1 MGQRHYQ
8 SVNKMP
14 AGKLIEQLTLVSST
28 RQLEA
33 SDQIGINWIS
43 DFLTSYPLKRRRI
56 CVVSP
61 PNMMPDQIKPHM
73 IAAKQYI
80 SYYPMGSLFI
90 SAAVRLFNPTWEV
103 VVVDLNFEAI
113 RRANK
118 GQPHG
123 MLDLL
128 ELIPDDCDVYGLS
141 WMFAAVEQ
149 QGLSVLERL
158 RGFQRPVIA
167 GGVQSTNDYQ
177 QLLDS
182 GLVDLVFRRE
192 SEVQLNRLLELWEWV
207 DDSSVADPAE
217 RFIQTHG
224 TFVNLA
230 CKTGGEIHCFGEVY
244 EKPPALDIRKEYDKL
259 DITAYQH
266 YASPTIWCRTAG
278 KGRPWATMIN
288 NRGCRAEC
296 TFCAVSN
303 FMGRGTRGRNVADV
317 VDEILHLYHE
327 KGVRH
332 IEWMD
337 DDLLADQQHT
347 LQLLNTIA
355 ALNLDLTWSSSAYVL
370 AVDINQEMAQAM
382 VESGCVM
389 TGFGVET
396 GDPVRL
402 KSLRKP
408 ASHKRI
414 RQAVEIFHRHHHQ
427 VVLSC
432 SFILG
437 FPDETYG
444 EMFSTFDFAREL
456 KLDWSVHAVLQPLR
470 GTSIYNDLQ
479 MVDDSRTL
487 ESFGETTSKAFTIGR
502 DLVSKGFTFDDY
514 FKEIIDFRTIDRSLV
529 PDRKEVELF
538 QVFFNV
544 FVNLVGNVNLTPE
557 GVR

>member
-1 MGQRHYQ
+1 MAQHLYQ
-8 SVNKMP
+8 SVNRMSSEE
-14 AGKLIEQLTLVSST
+14 LIDQLSLVSSS
-28 RQLEA
+28 RQPIT
-33 SDQIGINWIS
+33 SDLAGISWIC
-43 DFLTSYPLKRRRI
+43 DFLVNYPLKTRRLCI
-56 CVVSP
+56 VLP
-61 PNMMPDQIKPHM
+61 PNMVPDQIKPHM
-73 IAAKQYI
+73 IAAKQHIAYF
-80 SYYPMGSLFI
+80 PMGSLFI
-90 SAAVRLFNPTWEV
+90 SAAVRLFNPRWEV
-103 VVVDLNFEAI
+103 EIIDLNFEAI
-113 RRANK
+113 RRANE
-118 GQPHG
+118 GRPHG
-123 MLDLL
+123 MADLL
-128 ELIPDDCDVYGLS
+128 QLIPDDCDAYGLS

-149 QGLSVLERL
+149 QGLAVLERL
-158 RGFQRPVIA
+158 RGFQRPVFA
-167 GGVQSTNDYQ
+167 GGVQSTSDYQ

-192 SEVQLNRLLELWEWV
+192 SEVQLNRLIELWEWV
-207 DDSSVADPAE
+207 ADSATESPGE
-217 RFIQTHG
+217 HFIATYG

-230 CKTGGEIHCFGEVY
+230 YKRDEEVHCFGEVY
-244 EKPPALDIRKEYDKL
+244 EKPLALDVRKEYDKL
-259 DITAYQH
+259 DIAAYQR

-278 KGRPWATMIN
+278 KGRPWATIIN

-303 FMGRGTRGRNVADV
+303 FMGRGTRGRSISDV
-317 VDEILHLYHE
+317 VDEIIYLYHK

-347 LQLLNTIA
+347 LLLLNTIA

-370 AVDINQEMAQAM
+370 AVDINEEMAQAM
-382 VESGCVM
+382 VDSGCVM

-414 RQAVEIFHRHHHQ
+414 RQAVEIFRSRHPQ

-437 FPDETYG
+437 FPGETYG

-502 DLVSKGFTFDDY
+502 DLVSKASPLMTTSM
-514 FKEIIDFRTIDRSLV
+514 RL
-529 PDRKEVELF
+529 
-538 QVFFNV
+538 
-544 FVNLVGNVNLTPE
+544 
-557 GVR
+557 